1 MNNEIQIPNKPCR
14 YVTKTITEA
23 ETSEIYLNMSKRVFY
38 TRRLHFRDKPLMIIF
53 FEGVIGFT
61 LKTNLYLRSGVHKF
75 MKRNFNEFQIAI
87 ATNCSLRSSL
97 SIK

>member
-1 MNNEIQIPNKPCR
+1 
-14 YVTKTITEA
+14 
-23 ETSEIYLNMSKRVFY
+23 
-38 TRRLHFRDKPLMIIF
+38 MIIF